1 MEELKEE
8 LIRTWIEL
16 TGIIKNNRIMKSI
29 SYNEGIILNYTYKAY
44 QNRQGIYV
52 QEILKRTRMLKSLCN
67 RTINQLAA
75 KGFIYRKQEKNQ
87 LRIFFC
93 PEKEEEYMKIHRETM
108 EYIQPILDIWG
119 VEETQNFINSI
130 RKLTGRLS

>member
-1 MEELKEE
+1 MEEIKEE
-8 LIRTWIEL
+8 LIQTWIEL
-16 TGIIKNNRIMKSI
+16 TGLIKNNRIMKSI

-44 QNRQGIYV
+44 LNNGGIYI

-67 RTINQLAA
+67 RTINQLLE

-87 LRIFFC
+87 LQIFFC
-93 PEKEEEYMKIHRETM
+93 PEKEEEYLRIHRETM

-119 VEETQNFINSI
+119 VDETETFIKSI